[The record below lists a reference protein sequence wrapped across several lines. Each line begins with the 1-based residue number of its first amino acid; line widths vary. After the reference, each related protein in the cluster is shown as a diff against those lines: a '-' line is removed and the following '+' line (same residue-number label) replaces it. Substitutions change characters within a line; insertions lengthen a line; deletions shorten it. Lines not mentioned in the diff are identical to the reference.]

1 MFNKLIIGTANF
13 GARYGYKKHKI
24 SKNEL
29 NKIFKFCKKNKINS
43 YDTAFSY
50 KNSETTIGKYNL
62 NGDLIY
68 SKIPQIPKDTINIE
82 QWIFKK
88 FFKSLSSLGLKKIE
102 GIYLHH
108 QEDLLR
114 KKSSEIYK
122 TLIKLKKF
130 GYVKKVGVSI
140 YDLKKLKKI
149 ISLYNIDM
157 VQVPINIFDRRF
169 LDKQLINLITKKK
182 IELNARSIFLQ
193 GILLKSRK
201 NLNKKFLD
209 LDNKTFKNWYSWIA
223 EKNISQLDACISF
236 IKSIKTVS
244 NIIIGINNLEQLK
257 MIFKSLKKNKK
268 YSKNIFSKK
277 NKLIDIRKW

>member
-1 MFNKLIIGTANF
+1 M
-13 GARYGYKKHKI
+13 
-24 SKNEL
+24 
-29 NKIFKFCKKNKINS
+29 
-43 YDTAFSY
+43 
-50 KNSETTIGKYNL
+50 
-62 NGDLIY
+62 
-68 SKIPQIPKDTINIE
+68 
-82 QWIFKK
+82 
-88 FFKSLSSLGLKKIE
+88 
-102 GIYLHH
+102 
-108 QEDLLR
+108 
-114 KKSSEIYK
+114 
-122 TLIKLKKF
+122 KKF

-268 YSKNIFSKK
+268 IPKNIFSKK

>member
-1 MFNKLIIGTANF
+1 MNS
-13 GARYGYKKHKI
+13 GY
-24 SKNEL
+24 SKN
-29 NKIFKFCKKNKINS
+29 
-43 YDTAFSY
+43 
-50 KNSETTIGKYNL
+50 
-62 NGDLIY
+62 
-68 SKIPQIPKDTINIE
+68 
-82 QWIFKK
+82 
-88 FFKSLSSLGLKKIE
+88 FKSLSSLGLKKIE

-257 MIFKSLKKNKK
+257 MIFKSLKKIKISKK
-268 YSKNIFSKK
+268 YFFKK
-277 NKLIDIRKW
+277 IN